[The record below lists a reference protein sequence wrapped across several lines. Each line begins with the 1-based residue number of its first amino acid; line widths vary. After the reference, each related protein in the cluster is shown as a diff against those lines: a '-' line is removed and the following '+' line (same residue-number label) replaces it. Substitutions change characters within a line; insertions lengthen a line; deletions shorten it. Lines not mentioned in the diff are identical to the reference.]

1 LQKQANYIIIK
12 MNKQGDHYT
21 MKIMAVNAGSSS
33 IKFQLL
39 EMPAEKQI
47 TSGIV
52 ERIGSEEALFTIK
65 YNGEKFVETLPI
77 KDHAVGVELIL
88 EGLVKHKVIANINDI
103 EGVGHRVVQGGE
115 FFKDSTII
123 TDEVL
128 QKIIDLGEMAPLH
141 NPANATG
148 IKAFRKVLPHVTQVA
163 VFDTVFHQTM
173 QKDAYLYGT
182 PYEWYTQYGI
192 RKYGFHGTSHQ
203 YVSEKANQLMGTTQT
218 KVVVCHIGNGASL
231 SAVKNGHCVETSMG
245 FTPLEGFPMGTRSGS
260 IDPAI
265 TAYMANKLNKS
276 AQDITDILNKKS
288 GYLGIS
294 GLSNDARDI
303 EAAIEKGNERA
314 HLAFDI
320 QAKQIADYIG
330 SYYIYMGGLDA
341 ICFTAGIG
349 ENSPVLRQMIIDRLA
364 VLGVEL
370 NKDLNKLRGE
380 RLISTENSKV
390 KVFII
395 PTDEEVMIARDTMR
409 LSH

>member
-1 LQKQANYIIIK
+1 
-12 MNKQGDHYT
+12 

-314 HLAFDI
+314 RLAFDI

-330 SYYIYMGGLDA
+330 SYYVYMGGLDA

-380 RLISTENSKV
+380 RLISTDRKSV
-390 KVFII
+390 V
-395 PTDEEVMIARDTMR
+395 
-409 LSH
+409 

>member
-1 LQKQANYIIIK
+1 
-12 MNKQGDHYT
+12 

-77 KDHAVGVELIL
+77 KDHGVGVQLIL
-88 EGLVKHKVIANINDI
+88 EGLIKHNVISNINDI

-148 IKAFRKVLPHVTQVA
+148 IKAFRQVLPHVPQVA

-173 QKDAYLYGT
+173 TQDAYLYGT

-203 YVSEKANQLMGTTQT
+203 YVSERANQLMGTTQT

-314 HLAFDI
+314 RLAFDI

-330 SYYIYMGGLDA
+330 SYYVYMGGLDA

-380 RLISTENSKV
+380 RLISSESSKV

>member
-1 LQKQANYIIIK
+1 
-12 MNKQGDHYT
+12 

-39 EMPAEKQI
+39 DMPKETQI

-65 YNGEKFVETLPI
+65 YNGQKFVETLPI
-77 KDHAVGVELIL
+77 KDHAVGVQLIL
-88 EGLVKHKVIANINDI
+88 EGLIKHQVISKIEDI

-115 FFKDSTII
+115 FFKDSTLIN
-123 TDEVL
+123 DAVL
-128 QKIIDLGEMAPLH
+128 SKIIDLGEMAPLH

-148 IKAFRKVLPHVTQVA
+148 IKAFRAVLPNVPQVA

-203 YVSEKANQLMGTTQT
+203 YVSEKANQLMGSTNT

-231 SAVKNGHCVETSMG
+231 SAVKEGKCVETSMG

-265 TAYMANKLNKS
+265 TAYMANKLGKS

-314 HLAFDI
+314 RLAFDI

-370 NKDLNKLRGE
+370 DQTLNKLRGE
-380 RLISTENSKV
+380 RLISTPNSKV

>member
-1 LQKQANYIIIK
+1 
-12 MNKQGDHYT
+12 

-39 EMPAEKQI
+39 EMPAEHQI

-65 YNGEKFVETLPI
+65 YNGQKFVETLPI
-77 KDHAVGVELIL
+77 KDHAVGVQLIL
-88 EGLVKHKVIANINDI
+88 EGLIKHAIIGSIHEI

-115 FFKDSTII
+115 AFKDSTLI
-123 TDEVL
+123 DEVVL
-128 QKIIDLGEMAPLH
+128 EKIIDLGEMAPLH

-148 IKAFRKVLPHVTQVA
+148 IKAFKAVLPNVPQVA

-173 QKDAYLYGT
+173 NKDAYLYGT

-203 YVSEKANQLMGTTQT
+203 FVSERANQLMGTTET

-265 TAYMANKLNKS
+265 TAYMSNKLGKS

-314 HLAFDI
+314 RLAFDI

-370 NKDLNKLRGE
+370 NPELNKLRGE

-409 LSH
+409 ISKLQ

>member
-1 LQKQANYIIIK
+1 
-12 MNKQGDHYT
+12 

-39 EMPAEKQI
+39 EMPAEHQI

-65 YNGEKFVETLPI
+65 YNGQKFVETLPI
-77 KDHAVGVELIL
+77 KDHAVGVQLIL
-88 EGLVKHKVIANINDI
+88 EGLIKHAVIGSIHEI

-115 FFKDSTII
+115 AFKDSTLI
-123 TDEVL
+123 DESVL
-128 QKIIDLGEMAPLH
+128 EKIIDLGEMAPLH

-148 IKAFRKVLPHVTQVA
+148 IKAFKAVLPNVPQVA

-173 QKDAYLYGT
+173 NKDAYLYGT

-203 YVSEKANQLMGTTQT
+203 FVSERANQLMGTTET

-265 TAYMANKLNKS
+265 TAYMSNKLGKS

-314 HLAFDI
+314 RLAFDI

-349 ENSPVLRQMIIDRLA
+349 ENSPVLRQMIINRLA

-370 NKDLNKLRGE
+370 NPELNKLRGE

-409 LSH
+409 ISKL

>member
-1 LQKQANYIIIK
+1 
-12 MNKQGDHYT
+12 

-39 EMPAEKQI
+39 DMPSETQI

-52 ERIGSEEALFTIK
+52 ERIGSENALFTIK
-65 YNGEKFVETLPI
+65 YNGEKHVVETSIL
-77 KDHAVGVELIL
+77 DHGVGVNLIL
-88 EGLVKHKVIANINDI
+88 EGLIKHHVIKDINEI

-115 FFKDSTII
+115 VFKDSVLI
-123 TDEVL
+123 DEKVL
-128 QKIIDLGEMAPLH
+128 QQIIDLGEMAPLH

-148 IKAFRKVLPHVTQVA
+148 IKAFKAVLPNVPQVA
-163 VFDTVFHQTM
+163 VFDTTFHQTM
-173 QKDAYLYGT
+173 DKDAYLYGT
-182 PYEWYTQYGI
+182 PYEWYTKYGI

-203 YVSEKANQLMGTTQT
+203 YVSEKANQLMGTTDT

-265 TAYMANKLNKS
+265 TSYMANKLNAS
-276 AQDITDILNKKS
+276 AQEITDILNKKS

-294 GLSNDARDI
+294 GISNDARDI
-303 EAAIEKGNERA
+303 EQAIAEGNERA
-314 HLAFDI
+314 RLAFDV

-349 ENSPVLRQMIIDRLA
+349 ENSSVLRQMIIDRLA
-364 VLGVEL
+364 VLGVKLDAE
-370 NKDLNKLRGE
+370 LNKLRGE
-380 RLISTENSKV
+380 RLISTADSKV

-395 PTDEEVMIARDTMR
+395 PTDEEVMIARDTIR
-409 LSH
+409 ISHK

>member
-1 LQKQANYIIIK
+1 
-12 MNKQGDHYT
+12 

-77 KDHAVGVELIL
+77 KDHGVGVQLIL
-88 EGLVKHKVIANINDI
+88 EGLIKHNVISNINDI

-148 IKAFRKVLPHVTQVA
+148 IKAFRQVLPHVPQVA

-173 QKDAYLYGT
+173 TQDAYLYGT

-203 YVSEKANQLMGTTQT
+203 YVSERANQLMGTTQT

-314 HLAFDI
+314 RLAFDI

-330 SYYIYMGGLDA
+330 SYYVYMGGLDA

-380 RLISTENSKV
+380 RLISSENSKV

>member
-1 LQKQANYIIIK
+1 
-12 MNKQGDHYT
+12 

-39 EMPAEKQI
+39 DMPAEKQI

-65 YNGEKFVETLPI
+65 YNGQKFVETLPI

-88 EGLVKHKVIANINDI
+88 EGLIKHNVISNINEI

-115 FFKDSTII
+115 LFKDSTLIN
-123 TDEVL
+123 DQVL
-128 QKIIDLGEMAPLH
+128 QQIIDLGEMAPLH

-148 IKAFRKVLPHVTQVA
+148 IKAFRKVLPNVPQVA

-173 QKDAYLYGT
+173 KKDAYLYGT

-203 YVSEKANQLMGTTQT
+203 YVSERANQLMGTTNT

-265 TAYMANKLNKS
+265 TSYMSNKLNKS

-314 HLAFDI
+314 KLAFDI

-370 NKDLNKLRGE
+370 NPELNKLRGE
-380 RLISTENSKV
+380 RLISSETSKV

-409 LSH
+409 ISHKH

>member
-1 LQKQANYIIIK
+1 
-12 MNKQGDHYT
+12 

-39 EMPAEKQI
+39 DMPSETQI

-52 ERIGSEEALFTIK
+52 ERIGSDNALFTIK
-65 YNGEKFVETLPI
+65 FKGEKHVVETPI
-77 KDHAVGVELIL
+77 KDHGVGVSLIL
-88 EGLVKHKVIANINDI
+88 EGLIKHDVIKDINEI

-115 FFKDSTII
+115 VFKDSVLIN
-123 TDEVL
+123 DQVL
-128 QKIIDLGEMAPLH
+128 QQIIDLGEMAPLH

-148 IKAFRKVLPHVTQVA
+148 IKAFKAVLPNVPQVA
-163 VFDTVFHQTM
+163 VFDTTFHQTM
-173 QKDAYLYGT
+173 TKDAYLYGT
-182 PYEWYTQYGI
+182 PYEWYTNYGI

-203 YVSEKANQLMGTTQT
+203 YVSEKANQLMGRTDT

-231 SAVKNGHCVETSMG
+231 SAVQNGHCVETSMG

-265 TAYMANKLNKS
+265 TAYMSNKLNVS
-276 AQDITDILNKKS
+276 AQEITDVLNKKS

-303 EAAIEKGNERA
+303 ESAILAGNERA
-314 HLAFDI
+314 KLAFDI

-330 SYYIYMGGLDA
+330 SYYVYMGGLDA

-364 VLGVEL
+364 VLGVKLDVE
-370 NKDLNKLRGE
+370 LNKLRGE
-380 RLISTENSKV
+380 RLISSVESKV

-409 LSH
+409 ISQD